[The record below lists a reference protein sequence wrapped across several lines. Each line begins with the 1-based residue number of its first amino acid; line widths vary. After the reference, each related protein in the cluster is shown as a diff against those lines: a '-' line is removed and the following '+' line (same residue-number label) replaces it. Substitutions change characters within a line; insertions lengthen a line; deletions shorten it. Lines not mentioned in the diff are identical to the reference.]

1 MSKEKLNSLTI
12 LSTKRDFNVDFNI
25 LKKIAQIKTNLNK
38 FDYTAIKS
46 ILLELN
52 ILRKPQYMCLWSWGS
67 ILDWWNRMLMG

>member
-38 FDYTAIKS
+38 FDYTGIKS

-52 ILRKPQYMCLWSWGS
+52 ILRKPQY
-67 ILDWWNRMLMG
+67 NH